1 MVPAETV
8 ETLSEQDSLPRL
20 QVQVTDP
27 TVHSIWVG
35 HQVLSI
41 QHHQPGKV
49 LPPLCFPRL
58 GWWGSTIYNN
68 THVEHARLYTHIV
81 QTHRQT
87 FILFKTAFYFLALLQ
102 LNTHFKLQHGCF
114 FVLHSVK
121 RPSLFIKLC
130 ILKVNTLKTNSH

>member
-68 THVEHARLYTHIV
+68 THVEHAGYTH
-81 QTHRQT
+81 TS
-87 FILFKTAFYFLALLQ
+87 FKHTDRSSFSFLALLQ
-102 LNTHFKLQHGCF
+102 LNTHFQLQQHGCF